1 MKKIFST
8 LIMLIL
14 LLALPILAS
23 AEKNKWKTNDYDFA
37 AVHNIIIA
45 EPDINAP
52 SIDGYM
58 ADPFSQNKIEMS
70 LRQAFEKRKINV
82 FTQEDINKGNVPMR
96 NIYLTIKPIVHAL
109 GKWSEQ
115 KEAYY
120 ETRTVYKKITVE
132 DNKGRDTTITV
143 PTNETIYHPARI
155 AWHAVANL
163 EFVVTS
169 PDDKKVYMIVDNR
182 DRVEETDTSGML
194 GRICNDLAEDISRK

>member
-8 LIMLIL
+8 LLILIL
-14 LLALPILAS
+14 LLALPVLTS
-23 AEKNKWKTNDYDFA
+23 AEKNKWKTNDYDFT
-37 AVHNIIIA
+37 AVHNVIIA
-45 EPDINAP
+45 KPDITVP
-52 SIDGYM
+52 YIDGYT
-58 ADPFSQNKIEMS
+58 ADSFSQNKIEIA
-70 LRQAFEKRKINV
+70 LRQALEKRKINV

-132 DNKGRDTTITV
+132 DNKGRDTTITI

-155 AWHAVANL
+155 AWHAIANL

-194 GRICNDLAEDISRK
+194 GRICNDLADDVSRN